1 MNIKLPIKD
10 NPKISTLFF
19 ILSPQN
25 LPLILSYNSVSILSF
40 DEILFIY
47 VPVFKNVLFLSISGK
62 IIIGL
67 NKIISKGKNMSNDD
81 KKVVSLSGARDKD
94 KSEKAENKQVVVCSF
109 CGRPN
114 QQVIKM
120 IKGPGVNI
128 CSECIMICIQY
139 FMLEDRV
146 PSSEAQKVL
155 DAFWKRSKE

>member
-1 MNIKLPIKD
+1 MN
-10 NPKISTLFF
+10 
-19 ILSPQN
+19 
-25 LPLILSYNSVSILSF
+25 
-40 DEILFIY
+40 
-47 VPVFKNVLFLSISGK
+47 
-62 IIIGL
+62 
-67 NKIISKGKNMSNDD
+67 NDD
-81 KKVVSLSGARDKD
+81 NKVVSLSGVRDKD
-94 KSEKAENKQVVVCSF
+94 KADKAEKVENKQPVVCSF

-155 DAFWKRSKE
+155 DVFWKGSKE